1 LGLKVIM
8 ESKRIDVGILGATGM
23 VGQQFLRQLE
33 GHPWFRAA
41 WLGASERSEGKTYS
55 QAANWRLA
63 SQLPDSVRDVR
74 VDSCTPGRGPQLMF
88 SALDANAAKDIEP
101 AFAKAGH
108 LVISNARS
116 YRMDPLVPLLIPE
129 VNADHLALL
138 PAQRRERGW
147 RGAIVTNPNCSTV
160 VLSMALAPLRQFGLR
175 TVMVTTLQAVSGAG
189 YPGVPSLDILG
200 NVVPAISGEEEKIES
215 ETQKILG
222 SLQGNSVTPHA
233 VVVSAQTTR
242 VPVIDGHTESVSVG
256 LDSRP
261 SIADVIDALR
271 SFRGRPQELKLPSAP
286 ASPVVWTDAADRPQP
301 RLDAERDGGMT
312 VTVGRVRVCPVLG
325 VKFIAL
331 GHNTIR
337 GAAGAAVLNGELM
350 QAEGLLQGD

>member
-1 LGLKVIM
+1 M

-175 TVMVTTLQAVSGAG
+175 TVMVTTMQAVSGAG

-222 SLQGNSVTPHA
+222 SLQGNSVLPHA

-261 SIADVIDALR
+261 SVADVIEALR

-286 ASPVVWTDAADRPQP
+286 ASPVVWTEAADRPQP